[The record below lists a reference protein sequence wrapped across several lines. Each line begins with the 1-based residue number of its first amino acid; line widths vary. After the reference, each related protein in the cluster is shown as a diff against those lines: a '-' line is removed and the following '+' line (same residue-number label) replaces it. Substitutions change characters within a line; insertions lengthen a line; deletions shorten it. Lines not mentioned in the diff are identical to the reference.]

1 MSRVD
6 PSIICE
12 RMRGQVSLELD
23 GQLSQLER
31 AMLAG
36 HVDRCAACRS
46 YQAEVS
52 AFTEELR
59 NARLAPLQHPIA
71 VRRPRRQ
78 VLARLQVGAAALLML
93 AAVGVGTQ
101 LGSQQRPGPAGSDS
115 ASQVSRFPSRGELE
129 REMAILES
137 LQDGMTAGRRPFA
150 ASRPVPV

>member
-12 RMRGQVSLELD
+12 RMRGQISLELD

-31 AMLAG
+31 AMLEG
-36 HVDRCAACRS
+36 HIDGCADCRS

-52 AFTEELR
+52 AFTGELR
-59 NARLAPLQHPIA
+59 NARLAPLEHTVV

-78 VLARLQVGAAALLML
+78 VLARLQVAAAAMLMV
-93 AAVGVGTQ
+93 AAVGVATQ
-101 LGSQQRPGPAGSDS
+101 LAAQERPGPARLGA

-129 REMAILES
+129 REIAILES
-137 LQDGMTAGRRPFA
+137 LQGGMTAGRRPFA

>member
-12 RMRGQVSLELD
+12 RMRGQISLELD

-31 AMLAG
+31 AMLEG
-36 HVDRCAACRS
+36 HIDGCADCRS
-46 YQAEVS
+46 YQAEAS

-59 NARLAPLQHPIA
+59 NARLEPLQDPVV

-78 VLARLQVGAAALLML
+78 VLARLQVGIAAMVML
-93 AAVGVGTQ
+93 AAVGVATQ
-101 LGSQQRPGPAGSDS
+101 LAGPERPGPARS
-115 ASQVSRFPSRGELE
+115 ASAGQVSRFPSRGELE

-137 LQDGMTAGRRPFA
+137 LQFGMTAGRRPFA
-150 ASRPVPV
+150 TSRPVPV